1 MSIFDITKSLPVAD
15 PEAEIN
21 TLALMIQESECLEAG
36 ITELTAGHFCDGG
49 RRAVF
54 EIIGQMYGQDKSVNM
69 LTVSERAQDLIRQY
83 GLANLG
89 ICGDYG
95 LKSMFPAYVAKLK
108 KVHHYRRLVE
118 QAQKIVQGV
127 HDFAD
132 PEVLS
137 AEVAD
142 ELYGVATEDRAEP
155 IITPGEQA
163 ERIVE
168 TVSCQMD
175 EDERKKHSI
184 YTSFKRLNYLTGG
197 FNAGD
202 LVIISGPTGGGKTAL
217 AMNFV
222 RDIALVQKLPA
233 LYINTEMSRMQI
245 DMRWA
250 AMLAKDPLV
259 NNSTIRAG
267 EITQEQFAAL
277 VADLDLMHAGQ
288 LYSVTIPDL
297 TAPKMVSVIR
307 RFARQKKI
315 RAVAVDYIGRIDTMN
330 SPKDDWK
337 QLLAAAKKLKTI
349 GQQLDLVV
357 FMVAQV
363 NKEGYLAMASQIEHE
378 ADLHLHIRPLAEK
391 EEREFLSKLI
401 TWWNY
406 YLVVAKGRSCPTGK
420 IPVRFAK
427 EKLTFLMDEG
437 EARRHAAL
445 AGQQQQQDADRAFA
459 ETAGGNGYSGNMG
472 RSRQRNMPYSD

>member
-15 PEAEIN
+15 PESEIN
-21 TLALMIQESECLEAG
+21 ALSLMIQEKECLESG
-36 ITELTAGHFCDGG
+36 LTELTAVHFCDGG

-142 ELYGVATEDRAEP
+142 ELYGVAAEDRTEP
-155 IITPGEQA
+155 IITPAEQA

-233 LYINTEMSRMQI
+233 LYINT
-245 DMRWA
+245 
-250 AMLAKDPLV
+250 K
-259 NNSTIRAG
+259 
-267 EITQEQFAAL
+267 
-277 VADLDLMHAGQ
+277 
-288 LYSVTIPDL
+288 
-297 TAPKMVSVIR
+297 
-307 RFARQKKI
+307 
-315 RAVAVDYIGRIDTMN
+315 
-330 SPKDDWK
+330 
-337 QLLAAAKKLKTI
+337 
-349 GQQLDLVV
+349 
-357 FMVAQV
+357 
-363 NKEGYLAMASQIEHE
+363 
-378 ADLHLHIRPLAEK
+378 
-391 EEREFLSKLI
+391 
-401 TWWNY
+401 
-406 YLVVAKGRSCPTGK
+406 
-420 IPVRFAK
+420 
-427 EKLTFLMDEG
+427 
-437 EARRHAAL
+437 
-445 AGQQQQQDADRAFA
+445 
-459 ETAGGNGYSGNMG
+459 
-472 RSRQRNMPYSD
+472 

>member
-1 MSIFDITKSLPVAD
+1 
-15 PEAEIN
+15 
-21 TLALMIQESECLEAG
+21 
-36 ITELTAGHFCDGG
+36 
-49 RRAVF
+49 
-54 EIIGQMYGQDKSVNM
+54 
-69 LTVSERAQDLIRQY
+69 
-83 GLANLG
+83 
-89 ICGDYG
+89 
-95 LKSMFPAYVAKLK
+95 
-108 KVHHYRRLVE
+108 
-118 QAQKIVQGV
+118 
-127 HDFAD
+127 
-132 PEVLS
+132 
-137 AEVAD
+137 
-142 ELYGVATEDRAEP
+142 
-155 IITPGEQA
+155 
-163 ERIVE
+163 
-168 TVSCQMD
+168 
-175 EDERKKHSI
+175 
-184 YTSFKRLNYLTGG
+184 
-197 FNAGD
+197 
-202 LVIISGPTGGGKTAL
+202 
-217 AMNFV
+217 
-222 RDIALVQKLPA
+222 
-233 LYINTEMSRMQI
+233 MSRMQI
-245 DMRWA
+245 DIRWA

-378 ADLHLHIRPLAEK
+378 ADLHLHIRPLVEK

-427 EKLTFLMDEG
+427 EKLTFLMDEM
-437 EARRHAAL
+437 EAKAHAAMVDE
-445 AGQQQQQDADRAFA
+445 QQQQSEDRTFTETSGAFS
-459 ETAGGNGYSGNMG
+459 GGGGY
-472 RSRQRNMPYSD
+472 RKTRQRAEPY